1 MKNSILAFTI
11 SFFLPGFGLAY
22 LGRWKWCFINL
33 GIVFGVGVIAALSFS
48 NVSEETYETAARY
61 IRVVCASASGGVAL
75 AATQTHNARLKL
87 KDEPGKRV
95 PTPEN

>member
-33 GIVFGVGVIAALSFS
+33 GIVLGISLIAALSL
-48 NVSEETYETAARY
+48 SEEAFDQAARY
-61 IRVVCASASGGVAL
+61 IRVVMASASGGVAL

-87 KDEPGKRV
+87 KDEPGKSA